1 MYGSLKHSHNRGES
15 LMARKKNTVTPELRQ
30 EICDLYEQRNDK
42 GKRIWTHRSLA
53 KKFGLP
59 KIYITAYLNGF
70 ANHTEYQKHNAQ
82 KAGFASYTEYR
93 KHLLQK
99 AGFAS
104 FTEYQK
110 HNAQKAGFASL
121 TEYQKHNAQKAGF
134 ASLTEYRKHLVQK
147 AGFAD
152 RNEYQ
157 KHLAQKAGFADRNE
171 YQKHLAQKAGFAS
184 LTEYRKDR
192 VQQRGFASLTEYNKH
207 LAQKAGF
214 ASYAEYRKHNAQKA
228 GFTNDAEYRK
238 HLAQERGEL
247 EVFLLKQRLRT
258 QLWNTLNRYTK
269 HGKVQSSFEYGVD
282 YCAIIASLELEAEHV
297 YGMPIEELRRLGYH
311 VDHIIPVSAYDL
323 EDADEVARAY
333 NPQNLRWLPG
343 VENIAKSAKLIL
355 DLILQVPSECH
366 PKKWTTLGID
376 WHAVNAYVDVTLCAG
391 VSGPF
396 FGYAV
401 SEQVRILINTHEDVI
416 HFGGPEVH
424 IVVDGEI
431 INDDIEEV
439 YDEEFFSHDCEE
451 VAS

>member
-1 MYGSLKHSHNRGES
+1 
-15 LMARKKNTVTPELRQ
+15 MARKKNTVTPELRQ

-147 AGFAD
+147 AGFA
-152 RNEYQ
+152 
-157 KHLAQKAGFADRNE
+157 
-171 YQKHLAQKAGFAS
+171 
-184 LTEYRKDR
+184 
-192 VQQRGFASLTEYNKH
+192 SLTEYNKH

-228 GFTNDAEYRK
+228 GFANRNEYQKHLAQKAGFASLTEYQNHRAQQRGFASFTEYRKHLAQKAGFANDAEYRK

-282 YCAIIASLELEAEHV
+282 YCAIIASLELEAQHV
-297 YGMPIEELRRLGYH
+297 HGKSIAELRRLGYH

>member
-1 MYGSLKHSHNRGES
+1 
-15 LMARKKNTVTPELRQ
+15 
-30 EICDLYEQRNDK
+30 
-42 GKRIWTHRSLA
+42 
-53 KKFGLP
+53 
-59 KIYITAYLNGF
+59 
-70 ANHTEYQKHNAQ
+70 
-82 KAGFASYTEYR
+82 
-93 KHLLQK
+93 
-99 AGFAS
+99 
-104 FTEYQK
+104 
-110 HNAQKAGFASL
+110 
-121 TEYQKHNAQKAGF
+121 
-134 ASLTEYRKHLVQK
+134 
-147 AGFAD
+147 
-152 RNEYQ
+152 
-157 KHLAQKAGFADRNE
+157 
-171 YQKHLAQKAGFAS
+171 
-184 LTEYRKDR
+184 
-192 VQQRGFASLTEYNKH
+192 
-207 LAQKAGF
+207 
-214 ASYAEYRKHNAQKA
+214 
-228 GFTNDAEYRK
+228 
-238 HLAQERGEL
+238 
-247 EVFLLKQRLRT
+247 
-258 QLWNTLNRYTK
+258 
-269 HGKVQSSFEYGVD
+269 
-282 YCAIIASLELEAEHV
+282 V